1 LWSSLLCS
9 CAEARVR
16 RQDVDPVQASASH
29 GHARPT
35 TSAAEPEHTPMLGS
49 DRVGAQRMAV
59 CLTEVDLRR
68 PTPLMIRD
76 LYETIAYS
84 F

>member
-1 LWSSLLCS
+1 
-9 CAEARVR
+9 
-16 RQDVDPVQASASH
+16 
-29 GHARPT
+29 
-35 TSAAEPEHTPMLGS
+35 MLGS